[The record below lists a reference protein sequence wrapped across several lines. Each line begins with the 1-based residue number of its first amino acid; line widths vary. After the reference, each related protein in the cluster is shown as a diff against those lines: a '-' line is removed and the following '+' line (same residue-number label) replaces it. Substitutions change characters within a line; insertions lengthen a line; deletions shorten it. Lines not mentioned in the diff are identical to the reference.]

1 MFQLYIAIKTNQPQK
16 KADQSIDVEFKI
28 VP

>member
-1 MFQLYIAIKTNQPQK
+1 MFQFYKAVKTHQPQK
-16 KADQSIDVEFKI
+16 KADHSIDAEFKI